1 MTKTIIS
8 SGHKALVAAM
18 TEARKAAGMT
28 QADLAKVLR
37 CQQSLIARVESGQ
50 RRIDA
55 IDMVRWGRAV
65 GTEPRKFLQVV
76 ERVTPADQ

>member
-18 TEARKAAGMT
+18 AEARKAAGMT
-28 QADLAKVLR
+28 QADLAKRLR

-55 IDMVRWGRAV
+55 IDMVRWGRAI
-65 GTEPRKFLQVV
+65 GKEPRDFLQVV
-76 ERVTPADQ
+76 ERATPADP